1 MFKRQEGEEREIE
14 RDEVIAFMGS
24 GTEFKGVITYQQG
37 TIRIDGRVEGEV
49 ITQGTLEV
57 GKTAEI
63 HAEISAATVI
73 SSGKIIGNIT
83 ASEKIK
89 LLPSAVLEGA
99 IKAPVVIIEEGV
111 RFNGQCM
118 MGNPEVRSKEEPMP
132 SLAGAEVK
140 GQLG

>member
-1 MFKRQEGEEREIE
+1 MLKRQEKEPMDIS

-49 ITQGTLEV
+49 ITQGTLVIGE
-57 GKTAEI
+57 TAEI
-63 HAEISAATVI
+63 HAEINAATVI

-83 ASEKIK
+83 ATEKIK
-89 LLPSAVLEGA
+89 LLPTAVLEGA
-99 IKAPVVIIEEGV
+99 IKSPLLVIEEGV

-118 MGNPEVRSKEEPMP
+118 MGKPGGAREAPIP
-132 SLAGAEVK
+132 SMAGAEGK
-140 GQLG
+140 GREG

>member
-1 MFKRQEGEEREIE
+1 MFKRQEGEEREIS
-14 RDEVIAFMGS
+14 RDDVIAFMGS

-99 IKAPVVIIEEGV
+99 IKSPVVIIEEGV

-118 MGNPEVRSKEEPMP
+118 MGKPEVQSKEEPVP
-132 SLAGAEVK
+132 YLAGAEVK
-140 GQLG
+140 GQPG